1 VPQKLEFWFVGTTLK
16 KHCTTGEKKM
26 NLKTRLKIKKEF
38 VNLERNCNFKRES
51 RKWKAK
57 DFDTF
62 VKDGEGGWVLLC
74 LESGK
79 KIS

>member
-1 VPQKLEFWFVGTTLK
+1 LVCWDHFKEALHDRGKEDEFENAVK
-16 KHCTTGEKKM
+16 D
-26 NLKTRLKIKKEF
+26 KKEF